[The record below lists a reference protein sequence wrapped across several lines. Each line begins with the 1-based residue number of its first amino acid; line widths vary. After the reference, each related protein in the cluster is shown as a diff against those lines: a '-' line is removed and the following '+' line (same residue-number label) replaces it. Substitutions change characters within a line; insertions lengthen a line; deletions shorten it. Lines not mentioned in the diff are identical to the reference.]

1 MSPHLDGKIA
11 LVTGAGRGIGRSI
24 GLALAEAGAQVV
36 VCARTVKQIKEVEQE
51 IVQTGGKAI
60 AIAADISDNDDV
72 KALFEK
78 IDTTFHRLDIL
89 VNNAGI
95 GIFNKMIDFSVDDF
109 DQVMRVNLRGTFLC
123 CQNAMRAMIPRKK
136 GYIINITSVS
146 GFKGYHSQSAYC
158 ASKHGVMGMTKV
170 LSMEGQAHNIRVS
183 AILPGA
189 VDTELIQDARP
200 DIAKA
205 ALIQPEDIAHTVL
218 FLVSLSDHAAIDQIY
233 IRRKNSS
240 PF

>member
-36 VCARTVKQIKEVEQE
+36 VCARTVEQIKEVVQE
-51 IVQTGGKAI
+51 IVKAGGKAV
-60 AIAADISDNDDV
+60 AVAADISDTEDV
-72 KALFEK
+72 KTLFEK

-95 GIFNKMIDFSVDDF
+95 GIFKKLVDFSMDDF
-109 DQVMRVNLRGTFLC
+109 DQVMHVNLRGTFLC

-136 GYIINITSVS
+136 GYIINITSVA
-146 GFKGYHSQSAYC
+146 GIKGYHRQSVYC
-158 ASKHGVMGMTKV
+158 ATKHGVMGMTKA
-170 LSMEGQAHNIRVS
+170 LSMEAQAHNIRVS
-183 AILPGA
+183 AILPGS

-200 DIAKA
+200 DIAKGE
-205 ALIQPEDIAHTVL
+205 LIQPKDIADTVL
-218 FLVSLSDHAAIDQIY
+218 FLLSLSDHAAIDQIY
-233 IRRKNSS
+233 IRRKNSA

>member
-36 VCARTVKQIKEVEQE
+36 VCARTVEQIKEVEQE
-51 IVQTGGKAI
+51 IVQAGGRAI
-60 AIAADISDNDDV
+60 AVAADICDSEDV

-78 IDTTFHRLDIL
+78 IDTAFHRLDIL

-95 GIFNKMIDFSVDDF
+95 GIFNRVIDFSMDDF

-123 CQNAMRAMIPRKK
+123 CQNAMRAMIPHKK
-136 GYIINITSVS
+136 GYIINITSVA

-170 LSMEGQAHNIRVS
+170 LSMEAQAHNIRVS

-205 ALIQPEDIAHTVL
+205 ELIQPEDIAHTVL
-218 FLVSLSDHAAIDQIY
+218 FMLSLSDQAAIDQIY
-233 IRRKNSS
+233 IRRKNSA

>member
-1 MSPHLDGKIA
+1 MSLHLDGKIA

-36 VCARTVKQIKEVEQE
+36 VCARTVEQIKEVVQE
-51 IVQTGGKAI
+51 IVKAGGKAV
-60 AIAADISDNDDV
+60 AVAADISDTEDV
-72 KALFEK
+72 KTLFEK

-95 GIFNKMIDFSVDDF
+95 GIFNRVIDFSMDDF
-109 DQVMRVNLRGTFLC
+109 DQVMGVNLRGTFLC

-136 GYIINITSVS
+136 GHIINITSVA
-146 GFKGYHSQSAYC
+146 GIKGYHRQSVYC
-158 ASKHGVMGMTKV
+158 ASKHGVMGMTKA
-170 LSMEGQAHNIRVS
+170 LSIEAQAHNIRVS
-183 AILPGA
+183 AILPGS

-200 DIAKA
+200 DIAKGE
-205 ALIQPEDIAHTVL
+205 LIQPEDIAHTVL
-218 FLVSLSDHAAIDQIY
+218 FLLSLSDHAAIDQIY
-233 IRRKNSS
+233 IRRKNSA